1 MMVGDYGNFSS
12 LHFESKELD
21 DEVGVPS
28 SENDL
33 LELAVSFDDRKKEV
47 EQSKGKDIAGDV
59 TCNYDNLGKVI
70 HTRIGNCVVGG
81 RDNFSSLTAFS
92 DISMEDRDSPVSSG
106 YESESKCFS

>member
-1 MMVGDYGNFSS
+1 VGDYGNFSS

-21 DEVGVPS
+21 DEVGAPL

-59 TCNYDNLGKVI
+59 TCNYDNLGKGI
-70 HTRIGNCVVGG
+70 HPRIGNCVVGG
-81 RDNFSSLTAFS
+81 RDNFSSLNAFS
-92 DISMEDRDSPVSSG
+92 DISMEDGDSPVSSG